1 MQASRVFD
9 TIDTHTAGEPTR
21 IITTQLDWSADPR
34 NVRDRRDA
42 FAAEHDG
49 IRQLAMREPRGHA
62 GMFGAV
68 PVPADSPT
76 ADLGIF
82 FMDAKGYLDM
92 CGHGTIGVVTSFI
105 ETGRLEPKE
114 VVRIETPAGL
124 VEARPT
130 VEDGAVTS
138 VTVRNVDSYVLGSAE
153 IPVEGVGDVAV
164 DLVYSGNLFALVD
177 VDQFDVEVT
186 TDETP
191 TLVEYGMRIR
201 AAANEHVEAFG
212 GDPEEDEVMLTEL
225 YERGD
230 DVDRNITVFGD
241 RQVDRS
247 PCGTGTCAKM
257 TLLHS
262 KGRLER
268 DEPYP
273 HESVIGSRFTGRIR
287 AVEERDGRTVVSPEI
302 TGSAYVIG
310 KHTYFRD
317 PDDPLDGFLV

>member
-21 IITTQLDWSADPR
+21 IITTQLDWTASPGG
-34 NVRDRRDA
+34 VRERRDV
-42 FAAEHDG
+42 FAADHDRV
-49 IRQLAMREPRGHA
+49 RQLAMREPRGHA

-68 PVPADSPT
+68 PVPPESPSV
-76 ADLGIF
+76 DLGLF
-82 FMDAKGYLDM
+82 FMDPKGYLDM
-92 CGHGTIGVVTSFI
+92 CGHGTIGVVTAFI

-114 VVRIETPAGL
+114 QFRIETPAGL
-124 VEARPT
+124 VEARPD
-130 VEDGAVTS
+130 VEDGAVRS
-138 VTVRNVDSYVLGSAE
+138 VTVNNVDSYVLGSAE

-177 VDQFDVEVT
+177 VDQLDVALSP
-186 TDETP
+186 DETP
-191 TLVEYGMRIR
+191 DLVQYGMRIR
-201 AAANEHVEAFG
+201 DAANEHVEAFG
-212 GDPEEDEVMLTEL
+212 GDPATDEVALTEI
-225 YERGD
+225 YERD
-230 DVDRNITVFGD
+230 DEVNRNVTVFGD

-262 KGRLER
+262 KGRLEP

-287 AVEERDGRTVVSPEI
+287 SVEEQDSRTVVSPEI
-302 TGSAYVIG
+302 TGSAYITG